1 MTMGPRVIKTGLS
14 IVLALYVS
22 ALLGLTPAIFAAV
35 AAIFTI
41 QPSIYRTW
49 RQVFEQ
55 VQANV
60 LGAAVAMLA
69 VISLGNSPI
78 VIGIVSVLVIMIS
91 LKLKAEKTIAL
102 TMVTVLV
109 IMDAPGDDWTFALNR
124 FAIIMVG
131 MASAFIVNIALWP
144 PRHEKQFVEG
154 VHAAFDQMSLLLRTS
169 ISNEMT
175 EKAFR
180 RQREELRTKLEKL
193 DELFSL
199 FNEERRK
206 LKRVKPVHVI
216 NARRFVVFKKMLLTL
231 HKGAEVLD
239 IVTKHYFQSTHH
251 AEAGDIFDKHIEHL
265 ITYHEYVLL
274 KYEGTIKGKE
284 TRSREMIRDNG
295 LFMHQVMGFY
305 QADEDNVRLL
315 LVGSAIF
322 DYGFH
327 LHRLERLIEHA
338 KSPEHGSAG

>member
-1 MTMGPRVIKTGLS
+1 MTMGPRVIKTGLA

-22 ALLGLTPAIFAAV
+22 AMLGLKPAVFAAV

-41 QPSIYRTW
+41 QPTIYRTW

-60 LGAAVAMLA
+60 LGAIIAILAVA
-69 VISLGNSPI
+69 SLGNSPV

-91 LKLKAEKTIAL
+91 LKFKTEKTIAL
-102 TMVTVLV
+102 TLVTVFV
-109 IMDAPGDDWTFALNR
+109 IMDAPGDDWTFAVNR

-131 MASAFIVNIALWP
+131 MASAFLVNITLWP
-144 PRHEKQFVEG
+144 PRHEKHFVEG
-154 VHAAFDQMSLLLRTS
+154 VHAAFDQMSLLLRTA

-180 RQREELRTKLEKL
+180 QQHEELRTKLEKL
-193 DELFSL
+193 DELFSM
-199 FNEERRK
+199 FNEERQK
-206 LKRVKPVHVI
+206 LKRVKPVHAI
-216 NARRFVVFKKMLLTL
+216 SGRRFVVFQKMLLTL

-239 IVTKHYFQSTHH
+239 VVTEHYFQSAHH
-251 AEAGDIFDKHIEHL
+251 AEAGEIFNKHIEFL

-274 KYEGTIKGKE
+274 KYEGTIKGNE
-284 TRSREMIRDNG
+284 TRSRGMIRDNG
-295 LFMHQVMGFY
+295 LFMHEVMRFY
-305 QADEDNVRLL
+305 QADEENVRLL

-327 LHRLERLIEHA
+327 LNRLERLIEHA
-338 KSPEHGSAG
+338 QTADH

>member
-1 MTMGPRVIKTGLS
+1 MTMGPRVIKTGLA
-14 IVLALYVS
+14 IVLALYIS
-22 ALLGLTPAIFAAV
+22 SWLGLTPAIFAAV

-49 RQVFEQ
+49 RQMFEQ

-60 LGAAVAMLA
+60 LGAAIAILA
-69 VISLGNSPI
+69 VISLGNSPL

-102 TMVTVLV
+102 TLVTVLV
-109 IMDAPGDDWTFALNR
+109 IMDAPGDDWTFAVNR
-124 FAIIMVG
+124 FAIIMIG
-131 MASAFIVNIALWP
+131 MASAFVVNIALWP
-144 PRHEKQFVEG
+144 PRHEKLFVELG
-154 VHAAFDQMSLLLRTS
+154 RAAFDQMSLLLRTA

-180 RQREELRTKLEKL
+180 KQREELRAKLEKL
-193 DELFSL
+193 DELFSM
-199 FNEERRK
+199 FDEERRK
-206 LKRVKPVHVI
+206 LKRVKPVHAI
-216 NARRFVVFKKMLLTL
+216 HARKFVVFKKMLLTL
-231 HKGAEVLD
+231 HKGAEGLD
-239 IVTKHYFQSTHH
+239 IVTKHFFQSTHH
-251 AEAGDIFDKHIEHL
+251 VEAGEIFDKHIEHL

-274 KYEGTIKGKE
+274 KYEGMVKVNE

-295 LFMHQVMGFY
+295 LFMHHVMAMY
-305 QADEDNVRLL
+305 QTDEDNVRLL

-338 KSPEHGSAG
+338 KTSER